1 MWEDMTMIAALKQPY
16 EHDHAEDLTEL
27 KKLYGHHA
35 EDCARAAELTV
46 DTRRRAQYLKLARE
60 WTEAA
65 DALEASTQ

>member
-1 MWEDMTMIAALKQPY
+1 MIAALKHPY

-27 KKLYGHHA
+27 KKLYEHHA
-35 EDCARAAELTV
+35 EDSARAAEVTV

>member
-1 MWEDMTMIAALKQPY
+1 MIAAPKQHY
-16 EHDHAEDLTEL
+16 EHDQAVELAEL
-27 KKLYGHHA
+27 KKLCEHHA
-35 EDCARAAELTV
+35 EDCVRAAELTV